1 MYRNLKAEMGRNGDN
16 QFDLARILNC
26 DRSTVKRK
34 MDGKTAFT
42 KNEIDVLLDHYGMT
56 YEYLFADE

>member
-1 MYRNLKAEMGRNGDN
+1 MYRNLKAEMGRNDDT
-16 QFDLARILNC
+16 QLDLARILNC

-42 KNEIDVLLDHYGMT
+42 KDEIDVLLNHYGQT
-56 YEYLFADE
+56 YEYLFAE